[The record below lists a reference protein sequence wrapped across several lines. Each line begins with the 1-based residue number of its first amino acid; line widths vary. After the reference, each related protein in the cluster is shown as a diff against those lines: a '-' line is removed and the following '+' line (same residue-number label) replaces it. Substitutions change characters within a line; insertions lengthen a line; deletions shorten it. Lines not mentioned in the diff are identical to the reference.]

1 MPWYRS
7 RDELGPSRFTKALA
21 DYRNPRSVGS
31 RLRARRL
38 AHFTPLVDAVFH
50 EKGSVRVLDVG
61 GTPTYWRLVSPA
73 YLASRRVEITLA
85 NLPGTLQNEDAKSFR
100 IIEGDACDLA
110 MLPDRTFDVVHSN
123 SVVEHVGDWNR
134 MRAFARE
141 VRRLAP
147 MYFVQTPNFWFPIE
161 PHFMCPFFHWLP
173 EPIRMRLILLT
184 RLGHHPRAE
193 TIEHAIEAVQSAR
206 LLTRSMMASLFPDAR
221 IVTERIAMLPKSLM
235 AIRSSA

>member
-7 RDELGPSRFTKALA
+7 RDDLGPSRFTKALA

-38 AHFTPLVDAVFH
+38 AYFTPLVDTVFR

-61 GTPTYWRLVSPA
+61 GTPTYWRLVSPE
-73 YLASRRVEITLA
+73 YLAARRVEITLV
-85 NLPGTLQNEDAKSFR
+85 NLPGTLQRDDITPFR
-100 IIEGDACDLA
+100 VVEGDVCDLV
-110 MLPDRTFDVVHSN
+110 MFGDRAFDLVHSN
-123 SVVEHVGDWNR
+123 SVVEHVGDWSR
-134 MRAFARE
+134 MKAFAHE

-173 EPIRMRLILLT
+173 EPIRVRMILLT
-184 RLGHHPRAE
+184 RLGHHRRAKTVE
-193 TIEHAIEAVQSAR
+193 DAVSAIQSAR
-206 LLTRSMMASLFPDAR
+206 LLTRRMMASLFPDAA
-221 IVTERIAMLPKSLM
+221 IVTERVAAAQIADSNT
-235 AIRSSA
+235 I